1 MTANESSTDK
11 HLDNWLRD
19 AHAMEQQ
26 AETMLSAMAK
36 RLEHYPDLRQR
47 IEQHIVET
55 REQSRLIGECLGRR
69 GADTST
75 LKDLGAKSVA
85 AMQGFFGMFSPDE
98 VVKGGIAGYTFEHF
112 EIASYRALI
121 AAARSAG
128 DAETAAVCE
137 RILPE
142 EIAMAE
148 WLEAH
153 LPAVIEAY
161 LARSRADVEAKR

>member
-1 MTANESSTDK
+1 MAGNENSTDK
-11 HLDNWLRD
+11 HLDDWLRD

-26 AETMLSAMAK
+26 AETMLNAMAK
-36 RLEHYPDLRQR
+36 RLEHYPDLKQR
-47 IEQHIVET
+47 IEQHILET
-55 REQSRLIGECLGRR
+55 QEQSRLVRECLERR
-69 GADTST
+69 GSDTSSM
-75 LKDLGAKSVA
+75 KDLTAKSAA

-98 VVKGGIAGYTFEHF
+98 VVKGGIAGYVFEHF

-121 AAARSAG
+121 AAARDAG
-128 DAETAAVCE
+128 DAQTAAVCE

-142 EIAMAE
+142 EIAMAQ

-153 LPAVIEAY
+153 LPAVTDAY

>member
-1 MTANESSTDK
+1 MTDKAAPTQK
-11 HLDNWLRD
+11 HLDDWLRD

-26 AETMLSAMAK
+26 AETMLTAMAK

-47 IEQHIVET
+47 IEQHLTET
-55 REQSRLIGECLGRR
+55 REQSRLISICLKRR
-69 GADTST
+69 GSDTST
-75 LKDLGAKSVA
+75 MKDLGAKSAA
-85 AMQGFFGMFSPDE
+85 AMQGFFGVFSPDE

-121 AAARSAG
+121 AAAQEAG

-142 EIAMAE
+142 EIAMAD
-148 WLEAH
+148 WLETH
-153 LPAVIEAY
+153 LPAVISAY

>member
-1 MTANESSTDK
+1 MANTGNTTDK
-11 HLDNWLRD
+11 HLDDWLRD

-26 AETMLSAMAK
+26 AETMLTAMAK

-47 IEQHIVET
+47 IEQHLTET
-55 REQSRLIGECLGRR
+55 REQSRLIGACLQRR
-69 GADTST
+69 GSDTSSM
-75 LKDLGAKSVA
+75 KDLGARTSA
-85 AMQGFFGMFSPDE
+85 AMQGFFGMFAPDE

-121 AAARSAG
+121 AAAHQAG

-142 EIAMAE
+142 EIAMAD

-153 LPAVIEAY
+153 LPAVIAAY
-161 LARSRADVEAKR
+161 LARSQADVEAKR